1 MLISII
7 IILLVWFTPMPLWL
21 SITATILAGF
31 NIILKI
37 SRWISD
43 ELGDGD

>member
-21 SITATILAGF
+21 SITATVLSGIT
-31 NIILKI
+31 IILKLA
-37 SRWISD
+37 RWISD